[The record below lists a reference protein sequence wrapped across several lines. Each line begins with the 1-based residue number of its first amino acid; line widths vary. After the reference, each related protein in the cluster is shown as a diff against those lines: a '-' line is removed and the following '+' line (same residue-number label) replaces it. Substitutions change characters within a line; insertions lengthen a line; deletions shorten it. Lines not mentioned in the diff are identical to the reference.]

1 MKEFLNQNQYRILT
15 ILLLLGNFYLFPITA
30 DEAYYFSWGKQ
41 ISFGYFDHPPLI
53 GWITSLTNSST
64 LRIPFL
70 LATIWFAMIAK
81 EQLLGKLLFI
91 PGVHLL
97 LGGALPD
104 TLMVLS
110 GFLVIHS
117 FKKWVSAST
126 IKNAVILGILTAMLG
141 YSKFHGILLVLALAI
156 GFWPNRGE
164 WTLYLAIAIT
174 ALALTPYLVWQSEN
188 NWVTF
193 TYHFGERFH
202 SSSVQYALEF
212 FGITIL
218 LWWPVFIFFNHLR
231 LWSKALVVMSLALF
245 GLGAY
250 HGSVE
255 IHWLL
260 VLTWVIP
267 ELSVPNSKRIR
278 QITYVVVCLHSLFW
292 VPQLRHYLGL
302 EIHFRPEIDNLDAD
316 RNTVF
321 LDAYQDAALFEF
333 KTSKESYSLA
343 HPGIRLSQ
351 YNLTPYPFN
360 GQEVVVYNRMG
371 MGKKLSDSPFHFI
384 QDTLYDLSNIT
395 YSWNSGRLK
404 FDSDEIPTG
413 YNWILY
419 TYENDQQLSR
429 ELICP
434 GQTVPNVRRAI
445 NVNQF
450 LTLEKN
456 WLPSGLWI
464 PLE

>member
-1 MKEFLNQNQYRILT
+1 M
-15 ILLLLGNFYLFPITA
+15 LLLGNFYLLPITA

-41 ISFGYFDHPPLI
+41 ISFGYYDHPPLI
-53 GWITSLTNSST
+53 GWITSLTNTST
-64 LRIPFL
+64 LRLPFL
-70 LATIWFAMIAK
+70 FATLLFAMIAK
-81 EQLLGKLLFI
+81 EQVLGKLLFI

-110 GFLVIHS
+110 GFLVIHY
-117 FKKWVSAST
+117 FKIWASSST
-126 IKNAVILGILTAMLG
+126 IINAIILGITTAILG
-141 YSKFHGILLVLALAI
+141 YSKFHGILLVFALAI
-156 GFWPNRGE
+156 GFWSKRKE

-174 ALALTPYLVWQSEN
+174 ALALIPYLVWQSEN
-188 NWVTF
+188 GWVTF
-193 TYHFGERFH
+193 TYHFGGRFH
-202 SSSVQYALEF
+202 NTSVQNTLGF

-218 LWWPVFIFFNHLR
+218 LWWPVFIFFNNLR
-231 LWSKALVVMSLALF
+231 LWSKSLVVISLALF
-245 GLGAY
+245 GMGAY
-250 HGSVE
+250 KGSVE
-255 IHWLL
+255 MHWLL
-260 VLTWVIP
+260 VWMWVIP

-278 QITYVVVCLHSLFW
+278 QMTYALVCLHSLFW
-292 VPQLRHYLGL
+292 IPQFRNVLGL
-302 EIHFRPEIDNLDAD
+302 ELHFRPEIDNLDTQKK
-316 RNTVF
+316 TVF

-333 KTSKESYSLA
+333 KTSKKSYSLA

-351 YNLTPYPFN
+351 YNLRSYPFN

-371 MGKKLSDSPFHFI
+371 MGEKLGNSPFHFVE
-384 QDTLYDLSNIT
+384 DTLFDLSRII

-404 FDSDEIPTG
+404 FDPDEIPLG

-419 TYENDQQLSR
+419 TYENNRQLSR
-429 ELICP
+429 EAICP
-434 GQTVPNVRRAI
+434 GQTEPIVKRDKTNS
-445 NVNQF
+445 QF